1 MHASDVQAGQ
11 VDVLTVTYGHSQQL
25 APLLQSLQNQADSI
39 KTVYVW
45 HNGPDPFDRNFQV
58 SFPGLVLHIHENG
71 QNLGYG
77 AGINRSFACSTAEVA
92 VVVNPDTALDSQ
104 CLKRLL
110 LAASGASPHAI
121 VGGVLLT
128 ESGAVN
134 AAGLSLTVDGLGI
147 NVQRGGAPIDL
158 HPTENQQAQLCAPSG
173 ALFAVNRIAWMA
185 MGGGA
190 LFVESLFLYLEDVA
204 LGIRVRRLGGT
215 MRFCSEAHGVHRY
228 SDSTGR
234 RSALKLFYVERN
246 RLWLQR
252 ALGGRALALATMPF
266 TLLRFSAYALQLAR
280 YKARDQGKS
289 GQGGSKDLVGAL
301 LRAWRDGFLERLP
314 PDLVPY
320 LGPNRAGV
328 SLKQYQAPFIAQLR
342 DPTA

>member
-1 MHASDVQAGQ
+1 ML
-11 VDVLTVTYGHSQQL
+11 VDVFTVTYGDCAAV
-25 APLLQSLQNQADSI
+25 APLLQSLLVQSAPLGNVWI
-39 KTVYVW
+39 W
-45 HNGPDPFDRNFQV
+45 HNGPQPFNRRVLLPFEELQV
-58 SFPGLVLHIHENG
+58 QVHETG
-71 QNLGYG
+71 ENLGYG
-77 AGINRSFACSTAEVA
+77 EGINRLFDLSKADVA
-92 VVVNPDTALDSQ
+92 VVVNPDVTLDSKCVN
-104 CLKRLL
+104 CLAN
-110 LAASGASPHAI
+110 AASSTSGSVI
-121 VGGVLLT
+121 VGGLLIDHDNQ
-128 ESGAVN
+128 VN
-134 AAGLSLTVDGLGI
+134 AFAMSLTSDGLGI
-147 NVQRGGAPIDL
+147 NLDRGTPSVAFTSVNADL
-158 HPTENQQAQLCAPSG
+158 ASRMAVSPSG

-185 MGGGA
+185 MGGGP
-190 LFVESLFLYLEDVA
+190 LFVGSLFLYLEDVA
-204 LGIRVRRLGGT
+204 LGLRVRRLGGN
-215 MRFCSEAHGVHRY
+215 MVFCSDAKGVHRY